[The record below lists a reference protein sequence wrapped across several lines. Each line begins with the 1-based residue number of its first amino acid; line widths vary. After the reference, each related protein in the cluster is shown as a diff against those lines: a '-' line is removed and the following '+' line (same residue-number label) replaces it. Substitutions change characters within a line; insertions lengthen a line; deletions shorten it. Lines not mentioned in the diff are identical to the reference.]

1 MIKKRKRRKHD
12 VLDTSWLDV
21 ATGIGILLVPIV
33 KPGIGR
39 KPLLIVGLLI
49 GIPLAAVLIYQKLG
63 VPTAAIQ
70 PDFLATQEAM
80 PAGHI
85 DVNIMNMDFAK
96 MADGL
101 AQKLKANPD
110 NADGWILLAR
120 TYVKLQRYEE
130 ALQAFERASAL
141 RPKDPQLMA
150 DYADALATSNQGQFD
165 QKSEDLVN
173 QALAIDPVH
182 AKALMLKGT
191 IDFVRQDYQQAI
203 VSWEKLLAEPELD
216 AETAEQL
223 RGSVAEAQHR
233 MRATK

>member
-1 MIKKRKRRKHD
+1 MMFWILAGLMSLLALAF
-12 VLDTSWLDV
+12 VL
-21 ATGIGILLVPIV
+21 IPIV

-70 PDFLATQEAM
+70 PALLPTQEAM
-80 PAGHI
+80 PEGHP

-101 AQKLKANPD
+101 ARKLKANPE

-173 QALAIDPVH
+173 QALVIDPAH

-203 VSWEKLLAEPELD
+203 ASWEKLLAVPELD

-223 RGSVAEAQHR
+223 RGSIAEAQQ
-233 MRATK
+233 MTRATK

>member
-1 MIKKRKRRKHD
+1 MFWILVGLMSLLALAF
-12 VLDTSWLDV
+12 VL
-21 ATGIGILLVPIV
+21 IPIV
-33 KPGIGR
+33 KPAGMGR
-39 KPLLIVGLLI
+39 KPLLIIGLVI
-49 GIPLAAVLIYQKLG
+49 GIPLVAVLIYQKLG

-70 PDFLATQEAM
+70 PALLPTQEAM
-80 PAGHI
+80 PEGHP
-85 DVNIMNMDFAK
+85 DVNVMNMDFAK

-130 ALQAFERASAL
+130 ALQAFESASAL

-150 DYADALATSNQGQFD
+150 DYADALATSNHGQFD

-173 QALAIDPVH
+173 RALAIDPAH

-203 VSWEKLLAEPELD
+203 VSWDKLLAVPELD

-223 RGSVAEAQHR
+223 RGSIAEAQHR
-233 MRATK
+233 MRAVK

>member
-1 MIKKRKRRKHD
+1 MMFWILAGLMSLLALAF
-12 VLDTSWLDV
+12 VL
-21 ATGIGILLVPIV
+21 IPMV
-33 KPGIGR
+33 KPSIGH
-39 KPLLIVGLLI
+39 KPLLMVGLLI

-70 PDFLATQEAM
+70 PALLPMQEAT
-80 PAGHI
+80 PEGHP

-141 RPKDPQLMA
+141 RPKAPQLMA

-173 QALAIDPVH
+173 QALVIDPAH

-203 VSWEKLLAEPELD
+203 ASWEKLLAVPELD
-216 AETAEQL
+216 AESAEQM
-223 RGSVAEAQHR
+223 RGSIAEAKHR
-233 MRATK
+233 IRAAK